1 MEENIDFYSGIYEL
15 PAARKQERKEWVL
28 KMAGLEEQRNSY
40 TSTLAGGWR
49 QRLALGCSLLHQP
62 QVLFLDEPTSGVDP
76 ISRRNFW
83 DLIYHLAGEGV
94 TVFVTTHYM
103 DEAEYCDRL
112 AMIYRGELVAIGTP
126 DELKNQHIAAQSI
139 PLEGMDPKV
148 IRPSLEDVFVSII
161 EAQDRKAN

>member
-1 MEENIDFYSGIYEL
+1 M
-15 PAARKQERKEWVL
+15 
-28 KMAGLEEQRNSY
+28 
-40 TSTLAGGWR
+40 
-49 QRLALGCSLLHQP
+49 
-62 QVLFLDEPTSGVDP
+62 DEPTSGVDP

-148 IRPSLEDVFVSII
+148 IKPSLEDVFISII
-161 EAQDRKAN
+161 EAQDQKAN

>member
-1 MEENIDFYSGIYEL
+1 M
-15 PAARKQERKEWVL
+15 
-28 KMAGLEEQRNSY
+28 
-40 TSTLAGGWR
+40 AGGWR

-103 DEAEYCDRL
+103 DEAEDCDRL
-112 AMIYRGELVAIGTP
+112 AMVYRGELVAIGTP
-126 DELKNQHIAAQSI
+126 DELKNQHIAAQTI
-139 PLEGMDPKV
+139 PLEGTDPKV
-148 IRPSLEDVFVSII
+148 IRPSLEDVFISII